1 MKPLV
6 QCMPMTIDRLLA
18 EKREEI
24 LRLAASRGARNV
36 RVFGSVVR
44 GEATEESDI
53 DLLVEVESGRSLL
66 DVVGLWL
73 DLQELLDRKVD
84 LLTDAGVNRHLRER
98 IMSEA
103 RPL

>member
-1 MKPLV
+1 
-6 QCMPMTIDRLLA
+6 MTIERLLA

-36 RVFGSVVR
+36 RVFGSVAR
-44 GEATEESDI
+44 GEAREDSDI
-53 DLLVEVESGRSLL
+53 DLLVDIESGRSLL

-73 DLQELLDRKVD
+73 DLELLLGRKVD
-84 LLTDAGVNRHLRER
+84 LLTEGGVNRHLRET
-98 IMSEA
+98 ILNEA

>member
-1 MKPLV
+1 
-6 QCMPMTIDRLLA
+6 MTIERLLA

-36 RVFGSVVR
+36 RVFGSVAR
-44 GEATEESDI
+44 GEAREDSDI
-53 DLLVEVESGRSLL
+53 DLLVDIESGRSLL

-73 DLQELLDRKVD
+73 DLQELLGRKVD
-84 LLTDAGVNRHLRER
+84 LLTEGGVNRHLRAR
-98 IMSEA
+98 ILAEA

>member
-1 MKPLV
+1 
-6 QCMPMTIDRLLA
+6 MTIDRLLA